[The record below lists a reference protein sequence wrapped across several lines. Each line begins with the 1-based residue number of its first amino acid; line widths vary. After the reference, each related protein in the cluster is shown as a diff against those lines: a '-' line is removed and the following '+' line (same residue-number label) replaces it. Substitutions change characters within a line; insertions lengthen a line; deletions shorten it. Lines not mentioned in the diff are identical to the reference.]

1 MRAGQRDLTLPK
13 TPFPGMV
20 VRYSF
25 LWSSEARS
33 GETEGRKDRPCVIVT
48 AIRRAADGRFRVRV
62 LPMTHTPSDAARSI
76 AVPPKVKRH
85 LGLDA
90 DASWIVLDEANEF
103 FWPGVD
109 LRPISRPKPG
119 VWTFGVLPTEIFEE
133 IQAKLREILLQ
144 RRTMR
149 TE

>member
-1 MRAGQRDLTLPK
+1 MPLPK

-25 LWSSEARS
+25 LWSSEARA

-48 AIRRAADGRFRVRV
+48 AIRRAADGRLRVRV
-62 LPMTHTPSDAARSI
+62 LPITHLPSEKTRSI
-76 AVPPKVKRH
+76 AIPAKVKRH

-90 DASWIVLDEANEF
+90 DASWIVLDEVNEF

-109 LRPISRPKPG
+109 LRPVSRSKPG
-119 VWTFGVLPTEIFEE
+119 VWTFGVLPTEIFDE
-133 IQAKLREILLQ
+133 IQAKLRAILRQ
-144 RRTMR
+144 RRTLGAC
-149 TE
+149 

>member
-1 MRAGQRDLTLPK
+1 MALPK

-25 LWSSEARS
+25 LWSTEARA

-48 AIRRAADGRFRVRV
+48 AVRRTVDGRFRVRV
-62 LPMTHTPSDAARSI
+62 LPITHRPTEPARSI
-76 AVPPKVKRH
+76 AIPPKVKRH

-90 DASWIVLDEANEF
+90 DASWIVIDEINEF
-103 FWPGVD
+103 VWPGVD
-109 LRPISRPKPG
+109 LRPISRLRPG
-119 VWTFGVLPTEIFEE
+119 VWTFGVLPCEIFDE
-133 IQAKLREILLQ
+133 IRAKLRAVLHQ
-144 RRTMR
+144 RRTTR

>member
-1 MRAGQRDLTLPK
+1 VALPK

-25 LWSSEARS
+25 LWSTEARA
-33 GETEGRKDRPCVIVT
+33 GETAGRKDRPCVIIT
-48 AIRRAADGRFRVRV
+48 AVRRTPDGRFRVRV
-62 LPMTHTPSDAARSI
+62 LPITHRPGDSARSI
-76 AVPPKVKRH
+76 AIPTKVKRH
-85 LGLDA
+85 LSLDA
-90 DASWIVLDEANEF
+90 DAAWIVLDEVNEF
-103 FWPGVD
+103 IWPGVD
-109 LRPISRPKPG
+109 LRPVSRLKPG

-133 IQAKLREILLQ
+133 IRAKLHQLLQQ

>member
-1 MRAGQRDLTLPK
+1 MPLPK

-25 LWSSEARS
+25 LWSSEARA
-33 GETEGRKDRPCVIVT
+33 GESEGRKDRPCVIVT
-48 AIRRAADGRFRVRV
+48 AIRRVADGRLRVRV
-62 LPMTHTPSDAARSI
+62 LPITHVPSEETRSI
-76 AVPPKVKRH
+76 AIPAKVKRH

-90 DASWIVLDEANEF
+90 DASWIVLDEVNEF

-109 LRPISRPKPG
+109 LRPVSRSKPG

-133 IQAKLREILLQ
+133 IQAKLRAVLRQ
-144 RRTMR
+144 RRTLR
-149 TE
+149 AC

>member
-1 MRAGQRDLTLPK
+1 MALPK

-25 LWSSEARS
+25 LWSSEARA
-33 GETEGRKDRPCVIVT
+33 GQTEGRKDRPCVIVI
-48 AIRRAADGRFRVRV
+48 AIRRAGDGRFRVRV
-62 LPMTHTPSDAARSI
+62 LPITHAPTEEARSI
-76 AVPPKVKRH
+76 AIPPKVKRH

-109 LRPISRPKPG
+109 LRPVSRLRPG
-119 VWTFGVLPTEIFEE
+119 VWTFGVLPTELFDE
-133 IQAKLREILLQ
+133 IRTRLRQMLRQ
-144 RRTMR
+144 RGTVR

>member
-1 MRAGQRDLTLPK
+1 LALPK

-25 LWSSEARS
+25 LWSNAARA

-48 AIRRAADGRFRVRV
+48 AVRRTPDGRFRIRV
-62 LPMTHTPSDAARSI
+62 LPITHRPSEPARSI
-76 AVPPKVKRH
+76 AIPPNVRRH

-90 DASWIVLDEANEF
+90 DASWIVLDEVNEF
-103 FWPGVD
+103 SWPGVD
-109 LRPISRPKPG
+109 LRPVSRLKPG
-119 VWTFGVLPTEIFEE
+119 VWTFGVLPTEIFDE
-133 IQAKLREILLQ
+133 IRARLRTVLQQ
-144 RRTMR
+144 RRTLR

>member
-1 MRAGQRDLTLPK
+1 MPLPK

-25 LWSSEARS
+25 LWSREAGA
-33 GETEGRKDRPCVIVT
+33 GETEGRKDRPCVIVA
-48 AIRRAADGRFRVRV
+48 AIRRAADGRVRVRV
-62 LPMTHTPSDAARSI
+62 LPITHLPTEEVRSI
-76 AVPPKVKRH
+76 QIPPRVKRH

-109 LRPISRPKPG
+109 LRPVSRSKPG
-119 VWTFGVLPTEIFEE
+119 VWTFGILPTEIFDE
-133 IQAKLREILLQ
+133 IQARLRVVLQQ
-144 RRTMR
+144 RRTLR
-149 TE
+149 ID

>member
-1 MRAGQRDLTLPK
+1 MALPK

-25 LWSSEARS
+25 LWSSEARA
-33 GETEGRKDRPCVIVT
+33 GQVEGRMDRPCVIVT
-48 AIRRAADGRFRVRV
+48 AIRRAADGRLRVRV
-62 LPMTHTPSDAARSI
+62 LPITHMPTEETRSI
-76 AVPPKVKRH
+76 AIPPRVQRH

-109 LRPISRPKPG
+109 LRPVSRLKPG
-119 VWTFGVLPTEIFEE
+119 VWTFGVLPTEVFDEV
-133 IQAKLREILLQ
+133 QSKLRTVLQQ
-144 RRTMR
+144 RRTFR
-149 TE
+149 TD

>member
-1 MRAGQRDLTLPK
+1 
-13 TPFPGMV
+13 MV

-25 LWSSEARS
+25 LWSREAQA

-48 AIRRAADGRFRVRV
+48 AVRRAADGRVRV
-62 LPMTHTPSDAARSI
+62 QVLPFTHSPTEEPRSI
-76 AVPPKVKRH
+76 AIPPKAKRH

-90 DASWIVLDEANEF
+90 EASWIVLDEVNEF

-109 LRPISRPKPG
+109 LRPISRSRPG
-119 VWTFGVLPTEIFEE
+119 VWTFGILPTEIFDE
-133 IQAKLREILLQ
+133 IQAKLRKLLDQ
-144 RRTMR
+144 RRTLR

>member
-1 MRAGQRDLTLPK
+1 VALPK
-13 TPFPGMV
+13 APFPGMV

-25 LWSSEARS
+25 LWSSEARA

-48 AIRRAADGRFRVRV
+48 TVKRDPDGRFRVRV
-62 LPMTHTPSDAARSI
+62 LPITHRPSEPERSI
-76 AVPPKVKRH
+76 AIPRKVKRH

-90 DASWIVLDEANEF
+90 DASWILLDEVNEF

-109 LRPISRPKPG
+109 LRPVSRLKPG
-119 VWTFGVLPTEIFEE
+119 VWTFGVLPTEIFDE
-133 IQAKLREILLQ
+133 IRTRLRQMLRQ
-144 RRTMR
+144 RRTVQ

>member
-1 MRAGQRDLTLPK
+1 
-13 TPFPGMV
+13 MV

-25 LWSSEARS
+25 LWSSEARA

-48 AIRRAADGRFRVRV
+48 TVKRDPDGRFRVRV
-62 LPMTHTPSDAARSI
+62 LPITHRPSEPERSI
-76 AVPPKVKRH
+76 AIPRKVKRH

-90 DASWIVLDEANEF
+90 DASWILLDEVNEF

-109 LRPISRPKPG
+109 LRPVSRLKPG
-119 VWTFGVLPTEIFEE
+119 VWTFGVLPTEIFDE
-133 IQAKLREILLQ
+133 IRTRLRQMLRQ
-144 RRTMR
+144 RRTVR